1 MSKIN
6 DQDIIFYLIRKSE
19 DEGEYISAVT
29 RVTPAFL
36 FGVHIFSSNK
46 DEINKTFRI
55 AKDLVSKYIDEYDF
69 TKSLD
74 SY

>member
-6 DQDIIFYLIRKSE
+6 GEIIIFYLIRKSE
-19 DEGEYISAVT
+19 DEGEYVSAIT

-46 DEINKTFRI
+46 NEINKKFRL
-55 AKDLVSKYIDEYDF
+55 AKDLVSKFIDEYDF

>member
-6 DQDIIFYLIRKSE
+6 GKDVIFYLIRKSD
-19 DEGEYISAVT
+19 DEGEYVSAIT
-29 RVTPAFL
+29 KITPAFL

-46 DEINKTFRI
+46 NEINKKFRL
-55 AKDLVSKYIDEYDF
+55 AKDLVSKFIDEYDF